1 MKRLF
6 LLLGLVAWVAVI
18 VLLPPKQR
26 PDSPA
31 APTNRADV
39 KVRARSVPPQKTAAA
54 SAAAQAALADPER
67 REDTRTIID
76 AAVVTYSAAGV
87 KAIRPFLLDP
97 DPEVRAAARDGMVQL
112 GEGDAIPLLRDAAA
126 KLKDPAEIASLQEA
140 ADLLALPAW
149 SDTEEAATV
158 AADIRDQIEEE

>member
-1 MKRLF
+1 MKRLL
-6 LLLGLVAWVAVI
+6 LLLGLVAWVVAI
-18 VLLPPKQR
+18 VLLPPKSR
-26 PDSPA
+26 PDASA
-31 APTNRADV
+31 APAKPAEV
-39 KVRARSVPPQKTAAA
+39 KVRARSLPPQKTAAA
-54 SAAAQAALADPER
+54 SAAAQAALADPEHF
-67 REDTRTIID
+67 ENARTLID
-76 AAVVTYSAAGV
+76 AAVVTYSPEGV

-97 DPEVRAAARDGMVQL
+97 DPEVRTAARDGMVQL
-112 GEGDAIPLLRDAAA
+112 GEGDAIPLLRDAAT